1 MGGGGQEN
9 YGLFP
14 QFVTFSFWNAP
25 LSMNLLPRIASI
37 LSHSTP
43 VCYLNINL
51 VISYTGHSV
60 IDTLGQEMFDF
71 FGWLFGC
78 LGFLFSSFFSTG
90 LPPAPTPATTPAPT
104 TTPAPYC
111 YCGVASRSKRI
122 TGGHE
127 TEVNAYPWMVFVLT
141 SHGSMC
147 GGSLISY
154 RWVITAAHCAMVQS
168 PDHIRVDLGQHALYD
183 STEAVLVRKDVI
195 EVHHHPSFNLQQV
208 SHDLALLKLK
218 EGVNFLKH
226 PHVRPICLPYPYY
239 NNKNTYAGYEAIVS
253 GWGMTGNT
261 SPTSEVLM
269 ETEVDV
275 LSNQQCKASGV
286 PASMISDDH
295 ICASGDFEN
304 QGVCKGDSG
313 NRNF

>member
-1 MGGGGQEN
+1 
-9 YGLFP
+9 
-14 QFVTFSFWNAP
+14 
-25 LSMNLLPRIASI
+25 
-37 LSHSTP
+37 
-43 VCYLNINL
+43 
-51 VISYTGHSV
+51 
-60 IDTLGQEMFDF
+60 MFDF
-71 FGWLFGC
+71 FGWLLGC

-90 LPPAPTPATTPAPT
+90 LPPAPTPATTPAPSTPAPT

-127 TEVNAYPWMVFVLT
+127 TEVNEYPWMAFVLT

-154 RWVITAAHCAMVQS
+154 RWVITAAHCAMVEG

-226 PHVRPICLPYPYY
+226 PHVRPICLLYPYY
-239 NNKNTYAGYEAIVS
+239 NNKNTYAGYEAVVS

-261 SPTSEVLM
+261 SPTSQVLM

-295 ICASGDFEN
+295 ICARGDFEN

-313 NRNF
+313 GPLMTKGSGQSYELIGVSSWVAGKGGVACGSKTYPSVFARITEMQDWITETTKDDWTTCPRKD

>member
-1 MGGGGQEN
+1 M
-9 YGLFP
+9 P
-14 QFVTFSFWNAP
+14 
-25 LSMNLLPRIASI
+25 
-37 LSHSTP
+37 
-43 VCYLNINL
+43 
-51 VISYTGHSV
+51 
-60 IDTLGQEMFDF
+60 
-71 FGWLFGC
+71 
-78 LGFLFSSFFSTG
+78 
-90 LPPAPTPATTPAPT
+90 
-104 TTPAPYC
+104 
-111 YCGVASRSKRI
+111 
-122 TGGHE
+122 
-127 TEVNAYPWMVFVLT
+127 FVLT